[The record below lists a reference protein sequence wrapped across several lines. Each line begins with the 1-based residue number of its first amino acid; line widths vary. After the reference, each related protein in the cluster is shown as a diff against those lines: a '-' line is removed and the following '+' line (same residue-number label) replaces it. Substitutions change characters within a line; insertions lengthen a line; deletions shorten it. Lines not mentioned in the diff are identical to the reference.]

1 MPTATVTRFRG
12 ISFLTAGYSVMNLI
26 PLSLVCSDSQLAIC
40 EGRTHKNLLY
50 RVAEKSPG
58 DPLSYSVISTT
69 VRTTAQT

>member
-1 MPTATVTRFRG
+1 
-12 ISFLTAGYSVMNLI
+12 MNLI

-40 EGRTHKNLLY
+40 EGRTLIVLIKTSFIGSPG
-50 RVAEKSPG
+50 KPG

>member
-1 MPTATVTRFRG
+1 
-12 ISFLTAGYSVMNLI
+12 MNLI

-40 EGRTHKNLLY
+40 EGRTLIVLIKTSFIGSP
-50 RVAEKSPG
+50 RKAPG